1 MTGTSAPHS
10 QDALAPVALPAEPD
24 SPAIDGEDFWSDQKP
39 MCSPL
44 YEDILYVTGQ
54 RRFWLIPKRLKE
66 KLDEAATTLREKVAI
81 KADRAERMSSI
92 ADAGLLDYFL
102 TPGPESFLDASDDEV
117 GERRRY
123 LEAKEA
129 LAQERESQQ
138 NARDAWKEARKKG
151 DFDTAARK
159 ERELFHSKQRSEALE
174 QRIAELE
181 TIAYHRAEEL
191 GYIRENGVFYTPRA
205 LQARDAVDRYINE
218 RDKALAHGFEMFD
231 PGNRKVASA
240 WEHLRDYKALHQTLI
255 QRCEVDSRALLG
267 VRRNILE
274 LEGLMAPY
282 INAIVELAECGIAVA
297 EFALSPDDQYQGTE
311 DFQAYIKLLKKRATL
326 ETKIEDRYHEWT
338 SATAEK
344 AAPPGMLFSD
354 LQAQWYSLNDEAAE
368 IRNKAETRVRNLLP
382 PRMLL
387 WEPERYQPKP
397 VERLAKTNIPLREFS
412 LASATSALTH
422 LSLKD
427 LARQG
432 ASLLSEA
439 LKDLI
444 ALPKPIAKQ
453 ADTDAAFSDWLTLEG
468 ALSLSEKGPWFD
480 EAGIFQPAPF
490 FEALDTR
497 GIRIKSLQDG
507 NTKQRW
513 GKTLQAMIFED
524 SQLRSLMLFDNSP
537 QAQMLRCLLPEGAKL
552 HQSAKLEGPQWN
564 GGPQLASV
572 ETSLEVAAWRGE
584 VTLFDLQLP
593 KREMA
598 PPIRLEYQAH
608 DGSQRTFEFGK
619 LSASLVAKAWG
630 FAGASL
636 VLAREL
642 SLDQKTGYS
651 SLSGVDTAKGS
662 AELAK
667 FDLFIGAQAGCK
679 LSGELQWCPPPS
691 VLPPPPVPG
700 RADLPGWR
708 TLAKLDLEAA
718 VAAGLQGK
726 GKFNLSTRNG
736 RFILTLEASLVWGA
750 GAKGSASLEIGYES
764 VIALL
769 DLLHRERAANGYRDL
784 EWVEGDAMQLIRQL
798 SLFGAL
804 GMDVTMLYLSNAIR
818 GYGLL
823 KGLYQSL
830 TSGARGGQIA
840 YTLMRHEQPE
850 VLRQWVCNLTPDALG
865 PLLLTLISAPK
876 SFTPEG
882 QSKGLD
888 LDQVSLLQ
896 QEAIERCLGWIRGKA
911 NASQTFEEAL
921 ICMNREGERP
931 DNAGK
936 SYCIS
941 RHYLNQ
947 FMNHPVLQNEARN
960 NKMRARYRHHIEH
973 LGAKLNNYCTYET
986 KYQTLLGL
994 GSATIAPIPKV
1005 TYRGPNLDWKNN

>member
-1 MTGTSAPHS
+1 MTGTSAPQS
-10 QDALAPVALPAEPD
+10 KEALAPVALPAEPD
-24 SPAIDGEDFWSDQKP
+24 SPFIDGEDFWSDQKP
-39 MCSPL
+39 VCSPL
-44 YEDILYVTGQ
+44 YDDILYVTGQ
-54 RRFWLIPKRLKE
+54 RRFWFIPKRLKE
-66 KLDEAATTLREKVAI
+66 KLDEASTTLREKVAI
-81 KADRAERMSSI
+81 KADRAERMSGI

-102 TPGPESFLDASDDEV
+102 TPGPESFLDASDDAP
-117 GERRRY
+117 GGRRRY
-123 LEAKEA
+123 LETKEA
-129 LAQERESQQ
+129 LTQEREAQEK
-138 NARDAWKEARKKG
+138 AREAWKEARSKG

-159 ERELFHSKQRSEALE
+159 ERELFHSKQRSVELE
-174 QRIAELE
+174 QHIAELE
-181 TIAYHRAEEL
+181 TIAYRRAEEL
-191 GYIRENGVFYTPRA
+191 GYIRENGTFYTPRA
-205 LQARDAVDRYINE
+205 LQARDAVDRYISE
-218 RDKALAHGFEMFD
+218 RNKALAHGFEMFD
-231 PGNRKVASA
+231 PGNRKVATA
-240 WEHLRDYKALHQTLI
+240 WEHLRDYKTLHQTLT
-255 QRCEVDSRALLG
+255 QRGEVDARALLG

-311 DFQAYIKLLKKRATL
+311 DFQAYIKHLKKRASL

-338 SATAEK
+338 SATAEN

-354 LQAQWYSLNDEAAE
+354 LQAQWYNLNDEANE
-368 IRNKAETRVRNLLP
+368 IRSKAELRVRSLLP

-397 VERLAKTNIPLREFS
+397 LERLAKTNIPLREFS
-412 LASATSALTH
+412 LSSVSSALTH
-422 LSLKD
+422 ISLKD

-432 ASLLSEA
+432 AGLLSEA
-439 LKDLI
+439 LTDLK

-453 ADTDAAFSDWLTLEG
+453 ADTDAAFSDWLALEG
-468 ALSLSEKGPWFD
+468 AMPLSENGPWFD
-480 EAGIFQPAPF
+480 EVGLFQPEPF
-490 FEALDTR
+490 FEALDAR
-497 GIRIKSLQDG
+497 GIRVKSLQDG
-507 NTKQRW
+507 SIKQRW

-524 SQLRSLMLFDNSP
+524 SQLRSLMLFDNSS

-552 HQSAKLEGPQWN
+552 HQSATLEGPQWN

-593 KREMA
+593 IRETA
-598 PPIRLEYQAH
+598 QPIRLDYQTH
-608 DGSQRTFEFGK
+608 DGSLRTFEFGK
-619 LSASLVAKAWG
+619 LSANLVAKAWG

-667 FDLFIGAQAGCK
+667 FDLFVGAQAGCK

-700 RADLPGWR
+700 RANPQGWR

-726 GKFNLSTRNG
+726 GKFNLSAKNG

-784 EWVEGDAMQLIRQL
+784 EWVEGDAMHLIRQL

-804 GMDVTMLYLSNAIR
+804 GMDVAMLYLTNTIR

-830 TSGARGGQIA
+830 TSGGRGGQIA
-840 YTLMRHEQPE
+840 YTLVMDKNQE
-850 VLRQWVCNLTPDALG
+850 VLSQWVCNLAPDALG
-865 PLLLTLISAPK
+865 PLLLTLIDTPK
-876 SFTPEG
+876 SFKPERAD
-882 QSKGLD
+882 SSFSAT
-888 LDQVSLLQ
+888 QVHLWQ
-896 QEAIERCLGWIRGKA
+896 QQAVERCLGWVRGKA
-911 NASQTFEEAL
+911 NARQTFEETL
-921 ICMNREGERP
+921 MRMNRDGARSI
-931 DNAGK
+931 DAGK
-936 SYCIS
+936 AYCLA
-941 RHYLNQ
+941 HYELNR
-947 FMNHPVLQNEARN
+947 FMSEPVKADVIINNEV
-960 NKMRARYRHHIEH
+960 RANYKKHVEH
-973 LGAKLNNYCTYET
+973 LGARLNNYCHHET
-986 KYQTLLGL
+986 EHKALIAI
-994 GSATIAPIPKV
+994 GSVTIAPMPKII
-1005 TYRGPNLDWKNN
+1005 YRGPSLD